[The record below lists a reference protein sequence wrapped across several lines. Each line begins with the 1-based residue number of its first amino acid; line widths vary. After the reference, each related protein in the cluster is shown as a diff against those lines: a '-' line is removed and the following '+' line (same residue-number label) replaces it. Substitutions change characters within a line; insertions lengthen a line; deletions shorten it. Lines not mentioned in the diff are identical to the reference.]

1 MAPIKKKKRIYY
13 TLVALIVFAIV
24 GGLVGTNMFRKYQSE
39 KGFADAVVLMDEG
52 LKQGDYPSLNA
63 AEMAIREEAKRDNPR
78 AAAVAHA
85 IILRSYIWFAYT
97 GEPVLMSDCRKY
109 LEFLQDPEG
118 LYHQEPIVALANAVY
133 NAVNGDAKL
142 AQDTLGSIDAAL
154 LAPGQREF
162 WLGVA
167 HWSAVEMKP
176 AEDFMRKAIELSDCP
191 HHRFGLA
198 RVLHLQAKGEE
209 AAAEYRK
216 VIEANPAHHAAE
228 AYLLLLEL
236 KPDQDHVSVIEGF
249 FSKYEG
255 QVEARIASDLTVV
268 MANALALRGDEKQA
282 KKVIQQAKVNDPGY
296 DLLLKWKPP
305 TLPGAEEEDKDKK
318 KGK

>member
-13 TLVALIVFAIV
+13 TLVVLIVLCIV
-24 GGLVGTNMFRKYQSE
+24 GGIGGMKMYGKYASE
-39 KGFADAVVLMDEG
+39 KGFNAAVVLMDEG
-52 LKQGDYPSLNA
+52 LKKGDYPSLNA
-63 AEMAIREEAKRDNPR
+63 AELAIREEAKRDNPR

-118 LYHQEPIVALANAVY
+118 IYSEDPIVKVANAVY
-133 NAVNGDAKL
+133 NSVNGDAKL
-142 AQDTLGSIDAAL
+142 AQDDLGAVDGSL

-176 AEDFMRKAIELSDCP
+176 AEEFMRKSVEISDCP

-198 RVLHLQAKGEE
+198 RVLHLQGKGED

-216 VIEANPAHHAAE
+216 VIEGNPAHHAAE

-236 KPDQDHVSVIEGF
+236 KPDQDAVAVVEGF
-249 FSKYEG
+249 FNKYEG

-268 MANALALRGDEKQA
+268 MANALVLRGDEKQA

-296 DLLLKWKPP
+296 DLLLRWTPP
-305 TLPGAEEEDKDKK
+305 LLPGAEEEDKDKK
-318 KGK
+318 K